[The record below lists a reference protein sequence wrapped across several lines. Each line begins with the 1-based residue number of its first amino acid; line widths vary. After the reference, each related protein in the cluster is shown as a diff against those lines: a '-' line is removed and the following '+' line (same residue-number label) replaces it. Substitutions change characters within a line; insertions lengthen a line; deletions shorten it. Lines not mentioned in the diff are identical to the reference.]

1 MGAGILFVE
10 DNDDLRQNAAL
21 ILEMEGYRV
30 VGAHDGRLA
39 LDLVETGFRPD
50 LIISDIMMPRMDGYQ
65 FFEAVRHRYPCLRAV
80 PFIFLTARGS
90 RHDVAA
96 GKLLGA
102 DDYLVKPFDSA
113 DLLVA
118 VKNKLHRAAEMR
130 EVADETLGHA
140 RRTLVQLLAHE
151 LRTPLTYVAG
161 GFALLAEELQR
172 QQPGLL
178 SEDVRASLELIQG
191 GTQRLNRLAEQAAL
205 YAQIASGQVASQV
218 RSAPARLNPVFL
230 VHDALSL
237 LNSITN
243 GHAITVQHVPSGDEA
258 ICVAGLRDLLVTA
271 ISEVLRNAVQ
281 HSPAGSAITILLDR
295 TETQAVLTVTD
306 QGTGIDE
313 QQQATIWDLLIQL
326 ERPAGDHQGAGLG
339 LPLVKGIVEAHGGTI
354 DLASAPGA
362 GTQVTIR
369 LPLAPPE

>member
-1 MGAGILFVE
+1 MGADILIVE
-10 DNDDLRQNAAL
+10 DNDDLRENAAL
-21 ILEMEGYRV
+21 ILEMEGYTV
-30 VGAHDGRLA
+30 AGARDGRLA

-65 FFEAVRHRYPCLRAV
+65 FFEAVRRQHPHLRAV
-80 PFIFLTARGS
+80 PFVFLTARGS
-90 RHDVAA
+90 RRDIAA

-113 DLLVA
+113 ELLVA
-118 VKNKLHRAAEMR
+118 VKNKLRRAAEMR
-130 EVADETLGHA
+130 ELADETLSHA

-161 GFALLAEELQR
+161 GFALLAEELER

-178 SEDVRASLELIQG
+178 TEDIRVSLELIRG
-191 GTQRLNRLAEQAAL
+191 GTQRLNRLAEQTAL

-218 RSAPARLNPVFL
+218 RSAPARLNLAFL

-237 LNSITN
+237 LNGITHE
-243 GHAITVQHVPSGDEA
+243 HAITVQHAPSGGEA

-271 ISEVLRNAVQ
+271 ISEVVRNAVQ
-281 HSPAGSAITILLDR
+281 HSPAGSTITILLDR
-295 TETQAVLTVTD
+295 TETQAALTVTD

-313 QQQATIWDLLIQL
+313 QQQAMIWDLLIQL
-326 ERPAGDHQGAGLG
+326 ERPAGDYQGVGLG

-354 DLASAPGA
+354 DLVSTPGA